1 MAEGPKKNPW
11 DMTDLGNM
19 LQNYGTTQYGMNA
32 ISSGASGNTKQALYN
47 LGAAALARAN
57 PYAAGIMALT
67 GGKSISQLLGK
78 KRRPTVTGAQNQAE
92 LNRANAATRY
102 ENEMS
107 RMASGAAAD
116 AAAFKEQQN
125 AYRNEIRNIR
135 ERGIAARELGGYL
148 GGTAAQTS
156 AAGQAAMANLRAN
169 MARRGMTPSS
179 GVYAG
184 AEAALAGQVAGQQGA
199 AIGALNRAAMDRAMM
214 QQAQIFGTDVQQG
227 EAALGR
233 QASLLGAG
241 AELAQ
246 RQQAFEL
253 QQLANQQARDQAMY
267 QRRFG
272 ESQALGQG
280 LMGAYNLYL
289 QSQKPKTDLTTGVAE
304 TQQPAGQSRFAP
316 VPSLSLGNRQVGLP
330 ENSSFGNFKPIQD
343 IRSFDFGSIVED
355 AWRRQTGTLMDAPV
369 GTRHTYL
376 GASYIKMPSGW
387 KVASE
392 ATAFQL

>member
-1 MAEGPKKNPW
+1 MAQGQNKNPW
-11 DMTDLGNM
+11 DLTDLSNM
-19 LQNYGTTQYGMNA
+19 LQNYGMTQYGKSA
-32 ISSGASGNTKQALYN
+32 IASGASGNMKQALYN
-47 LGAAALARAN
+47 VGAAALARAN

-179 GVYAG
+179 GVYTG
-184 AEAALAGQVAGQQGA
+184 AEAALAGQLAGQQGA

-227 EAALGR
+227 DAALGR
-233 QASLLGAG
+233 QAALLGAG

-280 LMGAYNLYL
+280 LMGAYALYQQQQRMNKDSTKNMDPL
-289 QSQKPKTDLTTGVAE
+289 DWLNQVNSMYKRPIVEPATELNVGSMPTSFPY
-304 TQQPAGQSRFAP
+304 QQPATSI
-316 VPSLSLGNRQVGLP
+316 LGNNALNSMQIENLLDSKLNENFPDAQIGDTRSWAGGLYLKQAT
-330 ENSSFGNFKPIQD
+330 GWQL
-343 IRSFDFGSIVED
+343 IRTFE
-355 AWRRQTGTLMDAPV
+355 
-369 GTRHTYL
+369 
-376 GASYIKMPSGW
+376 
-387 KVASE
+387 
-392 ATAFQL
+392 

>member
-1 MAEGPKKNPW
+1 MAEARNKNLW

-19 LQNYGTTQYGMNA
+19 LQNYGTSQYGMNA

-47 LGAAALARAN
+47 LGAAALAKAN
-57 PYAAGIMALT
+57 PYAAGVMALT

-169 MARRGMTPSS
+169 MARRGMTPTS

-184 AEAALAGQVAGQQGA
+184 AETALAGQLAGQQGA

-214 QQAQIFGTDVQQG
+214 QQAQIFGADVQQG

-233 QASLLGAG
+233 QAALLGAG

-280 LMGAYNLYL
+280 LMGAYGLYL
-289 QSQKPKTDLTTGVAE
+289 QGQNRNQGNVESEAKQKLPLLGDIPYVRNIGLQSESPSVSYARMPTPKPSIGMN
-304 TQQPAGQSRFAP
+304 
-316 VPSLSLGNRQVGLP
+316 VPVGLQP
-330 ENSSFGNFKPIQD
+330 FED
-343 IRSFDFGSIVED
+343 DFDALID
-355 AWRRQTGTLMDAPV
+355 PQGTALV
-369 GTRHTYL
+369 NETRPWSGGLYVKTTY
-376 GASYIKMPSGW
+376 GW
-387 KVASE
+387 QRLS
-392 ATAFQL
+392 